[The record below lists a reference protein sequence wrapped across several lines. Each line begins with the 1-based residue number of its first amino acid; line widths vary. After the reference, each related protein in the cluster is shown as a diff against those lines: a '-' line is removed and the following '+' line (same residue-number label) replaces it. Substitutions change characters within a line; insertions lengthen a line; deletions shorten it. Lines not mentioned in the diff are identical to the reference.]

1 MRWTPA
7 VFALTFAL
15 ESAGAQIVRGIV
27 TEGTSGLPLTGVL
40 VSIASVPDSLK
51 PGGIRHTLT
60 NERGEYALRV
70 SSGGSYIVSAK
81 RIGVSRHNTDILR
94 LQVGET
100 RRLDLVLE
108 RFEHRLPVVNVVDVN
123 MCFRKAE
130 QRQQIMSLWEE
141 VRTALLATGVSRQE
155 RLLTG
160 WLSKYQRTL
169 EPTTLRILDD
179 NRSVAE
185 GFFDRPMKSIS
196 GDSLRKVGYWYKEDQ
211 ATMVF
216 HGPDEDVLLS
226 SAFRTGHCFELI
238 TGKDAIKGFVGL
250 AFQPRRPNAKGGIE
264 GTLWIDAGN
273 FELRFIDFR
282 YDIITIPSNPN
293 IGGQVHYVRHPSGA
307 WLVRRWFIRM
317 PQFPGQVSQVPTVWR
332 LIEHGGG
339 LYTPGLRSWETPATI
354 TGIVTD
360 STGRNPLGG
369 TVVALS
375 GTPFSTQVDSLGRF
389 RFDSIAPGAYT
400 LLASHPAYADFGQ
413 LVDEEPLTLED
424 GKEHRATMRAVNTTQ
439 LRSVL
444 CDHPRAVSPI
454 VSRPE
459 AVSEDMATVRILMT
473 HTDGSGPI
481 SRLRIWLRWRDPQQ
495 KQVLSPFTPGIA
507 QRNLLGVESMTD
519 AIGGVTF
526 CNIPPKTVLELVMI
540 PSADNKDA
548 AGRDG
553 IVTSFSLEKGAV
565 ALRSFQV
572 NPPQ

>member
-7 VFALTFAL
+7 VLALTVAL

-27 TEGTSGLPLTGVL
+27 TERTSGLPLTGVL
-40 VSIASVPDSLK
+40 VSISSVPDSLT

-60 NERGEYALRV
+60 NQRGEYALRL

-81 RIGVSRHNTDILR
+81 RIGVARHTTDILS

-108 RFEHRLPVVNVVDVN
+108 RFEHRLPVVTVVDVN
-123 MCFRKAE
+123 MCFRKTD
-130 QRQQIMSLWEE
+130 QRQQIMSLWDE

-160 WLSKYQRTL
+160 WLSSYQRTL
-169 EPTTLRILDD
+169 EPRTLRILDD
-179 NRSVAE
+179 NRSVVE
-185 GFFDRPMKSIS
+185 GFFDRPMRSIS
-196 GDSLRKVGYWYKEDQ
+196 GDSLRKVGYWYKEDE

-250 AFQPRRPNAKGGIE
+250 AFEPRRPSTKGGIE

-317 PQFPGQVSQVPTVWR
+317 PQFPGLVSQVPTVWR
-332 LIEHGGG
+332 LIEHGAG
-339 LYTPGLRSWETPATI
+339 LYTSGLRSWETPGTI

-360 STGRNPLGG
+360 STGRNPLRGA
-369 TVVALS
+369 VVALS

-400 LLASHPAYADFGQ
+400 LLASHSAYADFGQ
-413 LVDEEPLTLED
+413 LADEEPLTLEE
-424 GKEHRATMRAVNTTQ
+424 GKEHRASMRAINTTQ
-439 LRSVL
+439 LRSVV
-444 CDHPRAVSPI
+444 CDQPRAVSPI

-459 AVSEDMATVRILMT
+459 APSEDLATIRILMT
-473 HTDGSGPI
+473 HADGSGPLG
-481 SRLRIWLRWRDPQQ
+481 RLRVWLRWRDPRQR
-495 KQVLSPFTPGIA
+495 QVDLSPITPGFVPK
-507 QRNLLGVESMTD
+507 NVLGVESLTD
-519 AIGGVTF
+519 AMGGVTF
-526 CNIPPKTVLELVMI
+526 CNLPPKTVLEFVMI
-540 PSADNKDA
+540 RPTGGDKLVA
-548 AGRDG
+548 
-553 IVTSFSLEKGAV
+553 SFSLEKGAV

-572 NPPQ
+572 YPPQ